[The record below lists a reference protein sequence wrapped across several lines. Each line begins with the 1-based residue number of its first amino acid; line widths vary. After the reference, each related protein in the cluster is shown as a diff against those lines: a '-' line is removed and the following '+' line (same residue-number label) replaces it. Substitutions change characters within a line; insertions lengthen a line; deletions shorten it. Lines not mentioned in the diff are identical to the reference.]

1 MFKFVPDAHSDG
13 ARLVADTVL
22 TPEQFDGIAEELG
35 TPPIRA
41 RKIGFVAARK
51 TTKSEVVETRADGRE
66 TTNTARAGDFIV
78 TNLSPKREPLRDHDG
93 HLNVY
98 VIEAARF
105 PELYEPGGGESA
117 QGPIYRAKGVISAI
131 PLPGGFDILAPWGE
145 RQTAAS
151 GYLLYNGVEVY
162 GSSKG
167 AFAKTYEAEA
177 PISRP

>member
-1 MFKFVPDAHSDG
+1 MFKFVPDAHADG
-13 ARLVADTVL
+13 ARLEADTVL
-22 TPEQFDGIAEELG
+22 TPEQFEEIAKELG

-51 TTKSEVVETRADGRE
+51 AAKSEVVETRSNGRE

-78 TNLSPKREPLRDHDG
+78 TNLSPRREALRDRDG

-105 PELYEPGGGESA
+105 PELYEPAGGESA
-117 QGPIYRAKGVISAI
+117 QGPIYRAKGVVSAI
-131 PLPGGFDILAPWGE
+131 PLPGGFDIMAPWGE

-151 GYLLYNGVEVY
+151 GYLLCNGQEVY
-162 GSSKG
+162 GVSSG
-167 AFAKTYEAEA
+167 AFEKTYEVVGEVV
-177 PISRP
+177 RG